1 MIKRLVHSIDIDARP
16 ERVWQVLTD
25 LPRYPEWNPF
35 ILRAEGRVQVGDGL
49 TLRMRPVGGRAATL
63 RPTVVDATEPTRL
76 RWKGRLIVPKILD
89 ADHEFRIEALP
100 DGRSRLTQDEH
111 FSGLLVPIMARSLD
125 RGTLPAF
132 AAMNAALKE
141 RAENAVSPSN

>member
-1 MIKRLVHSIDIDARP
+1 MIKRLVHSVDIEARP

-25 LPRYPEWNPF
+25 LQAYPEWNPF
-35 ILRAEGRVQVGDGL
+35 ILRADGRIQAGEGL

-63 RPTVVDATEPTRL
+63 RPTVLKATEPTHL
-76 RWKGRLIVPKILD
+76 RWKGRLVLPKILD

-100 DGRSRLTQDEH
+100 DGRTRLTQDEH
-111 FSGLLVPIMARSLD
+111 FSGLLAPVMARSLD
-125 RGTLPAF
+125 RRTLPAF

-141 RAENAVSPSN
+141 RAENAVTPSA

>member
-25 LPRYPEWNPF
+25 LPAYPEWKPF
-35 ILRAEGRVQVGDGL
+35 IFRAEGRVEVGDGL

-63 RPTVVDATEPTRL
+63 RPTVVEATAPTLL
-76 RWKGRLIVPKILD
+76 RWKGRLMVPKILD
-89 ADHEFRIEALP
+89 ADHEFWIEALP

-111 FSGLLVPIMARSLD
+111 FSGLLVPIMAKSLE

-132 AAMNAALKE
+132 VAMNTALKE
-141 RAENAVSPSN
+141 RAENAVTPSA